1 MINLFRRL
9 NPINILVLVIVAIIL
24 RLGILLNPP
33 QHLGFSALETHASV
47 LFNLST
53 ENLFSVQGN
62 LIAALVITL
71 IQAIIFN
78 RVVTGH
84 NLLGKPSF
92 LPALMYV
99 TGSSLLVHFLVLTP
113 ALLCNFLMIW
123 MLDKFLSV
131 HRKASAQASM
141 FDLGIIVALGTL
153 IYLPFIGMMML
164 LWICLIVFR
173 PFNWREWIAG
183 ILGFLTIYFFIA
195 VAYYL
200 TDSFDDFRDLQV
212 PLVIE
217 FKLFKIN
224 IYNYL
229 VVIPLLIIMFLSV
242 ISLQQKFYRSNVH
255 VRKSYVLLFF
265 VLVFSF
271 LSFFITSRYHIY
283 HFLLVVPAASVF
295 MAYYFTAAGKRWF
308 YESIYLIL
316 AGFIIYFQWV

>member
-9 NPINILVLVIVAIIL
+9 NPINVLVLVIVAIIL

-47 LFNLST
+47 LFDLST
-53 ENLFSVQGN
+53 ENFFSVQGN
-62 LIAALVITL
+62 LLVALVITL
-71 IQAIIFN
+71 IQAILFN
-78 RVVTGH
+78 RVVTNH

-92 LPALMYV
+92 LPALMYI
-99 TGSSLLVHFLVLTP
+99 TGSGLLVHFLVLTP

-141 FDLGIIVALGTL
+141 FDLGTIIALGTL

-164 LWICLIVFR
+164 LWICLIIFR

-183 ILGFLTIYFFIA
+183 IIGFLTIYFFIA
-195 VAYYL
+195 VAYYW
-200 TDSFDDFRDLQV
+200 TDSFDDFRDLQM

-217 FKLFKIN
+217 FKRFKIN

-229 VVIPLLIIMFLSV
+229 VVIPLLLIMFLSV

-255 VRKSYVLLFF
+255 VRKSYLLLFF
-265 VLVFSF
+265 ILVFSF
-271 LSFFITSRYHIY
+271 LSFFITSRYQIY
-283 HFLLVVPAASVF
+283 HFLLAVPAASVF
-295 MAYYFTAAGKRWF
+295 MGYYFTYAAKRWF
-308 YESIYLIL
+308 YESLYLIL
-316 AGFIIYFQWV
+316 AGFIIYFQWA